1 MDVQYDIIVLGSG
14 PGGYVA
20 AIRSAQ
26 LGFKTAIVEKE
37 NLGGICLNW
46 GCIPTKALLKS
57 AEVLQQLLHAQEYGI
72 SAKDISADF
81 ESIIKRSRTV
91 AEGMNKGIQFL
102 MQKNKI
108 DIVKGYGKV
117 KPGRRIEVTSE
128 DGIILDY
135 KAKHIIIAT
144 GSSPRSLQNLPFD
157 NKYVIDYRKA
167 MTLEQL
173 PSSLIVVGAGAI
185 GVEFAYF
192 YRSLGVEVTL
202 VELSNR
208 ILPAEDEDISSALTK
223 IFKRNGINILTTSR
237 ILANKIENDKCKV
250 VLSTPN
256 GEEVILADKILS
268 ATGVVANINNIGLE
282 YTGIE
287 VEKGKIKTDAFY
299 RTNIEGFYAIGDIV
313 QGPALAHVASAE
325 GITCVESIAGH
336 HPPMIQYDNIPGCIY
351 CSPEIASVGI
361 TETKAREKGL
371 DILVGKFPFSASGKA
386 KSSGH
391 SEGFVKII
399 FDKKYGEIL
408 GAHFIGDHVTEMIA
422 EIVVAKNIEATG
434 LQLLKSIHPH
444 PTMSEAILEATAIA
458 YGEGIHI

>member
-81 ESIIKRSRTV
+81 ESIIKRSRSV

-223 IFKRNGINILTTSR
+223 IFKKNGINILTTSR

-371 DILVGKFPFSASGKA
+371 EIRVGKFPFSASGKA